1 MKTISFILKGSK
13 LKAGKVWGVTEALL
27 QNPVVEFHRIEVN
40 KGGECS
46 THKHS
51 HKWNGF
57 FIEEGELE
65 IHVFKNDYDL
75 VDKTVLVKGDFMS
88 VKPGEYHLFKAN
100 KDTIAFEIYWPE
112 LLSEDIQRKS
122 VGKMNK

>member
-1 MKTISFILKGSK
+1 

-46 THKHS
+46 THKHA

-57 FIEEGELE
+57 FVEEGELE
-65 IHVFKNDYDL
+65 N
-75 VDKTVLVKGDFMS
+75 
-88 VKPGEYHLFKAN
+88 
-100 KDTIAFEIYWPE
+100 TIAFEIYWPE

-122 VGKMNK
+122 VGKMNA